1 MMKKLLSILIIISV
15 HFLSLNFV
23 NAEEPQTNKTGLL
36 TKHQESNN
44 KKRLPSRTYI
54 LCEAINGML
63 VFDANF
69 EYVYMEVEISG
80 PESLSDMLTP
90 LQPYIEAPALTG
102 SYTIR
107 CTTDGGAVYE
117 GTITL

>member
-1 MMKKLLSILIIISV
+1 MKKLLSILIIISV

-23 NAEEPQTNKTGLL
+23 NAEEPQTHKTGLL

-69 EYVYMEVEISG
+69 EYEFMEIVVSG
-80 PESLSDMLTP
+80 PESLSNFLTP
-90 LQPYIEAPALTG
+90 LQPSIEAPTLQGT
-102 SYTIR
+102 YTIR
-107 CTTDGGAVYE
+107 CTTEGGAIYE
-117 GTITL
+117 GAITL